1 MHISYGCCNA
11 GVTTKSNKAMIIGI
25 VVGVVIAVAFVLLV
39 LCCRFWRLRRI
50 AAAAKAR
57 SAAAAAA
64 KEGKAGKHG
73 VAVNAAADG
82 VIISNAVGS
91 PDHVQK
97 MQKLQN
103 MAFAR
108 TQSGHKGQIGAGA
121 VGNSPAAKGFA
132 FPDVAKQSDAFGS
145 PLSAESP
152 VYTPRG
158 TNLISRM
165 FSAKSGTQV
174 STAIKQAINPSC
186 ECLHMPGG

>member
-1 MHISYGCCNA
+1 
-11 GVTTKSNKAMIIGI
+11 MIIGI
-25 VVGVVIAVAFVLLV
+25 VVGVVIVVAFVLLV

-73 VAVNAAADG
+73 AAVNAAADG
-82 VIISNAVGS
+82 VIICNAVGS

-121 VGNSPAAKGFA
+121 VGSSPGAVGNSPAAKGFT

-152 VYTPRG
+152 LYTPRG

-174 STAIKQAINPSC
+174 SSQSFITQPSELVC
-186 ECLHMPGG
+186 M